1 MSIVALHFLAV
12 GGPTP
17 KAYSAQ
23 PPAKT
28 RDFPSVASG
37 SRPQVSGE
45 RVLPLWYCA
54 CVNPAGGNRRSPS
67 RFARDFPSCS
77 GTCLRL

>member
-45 RVLPLWYCA
+45 RVYRYETVRALTPRVATEDPLA
-54 CVNPAGGNRRSPS
+54 ASLGISPVVQ
-67 RFARDFPSCS
+67 ARAYV
-77 GTCLRL
+77 